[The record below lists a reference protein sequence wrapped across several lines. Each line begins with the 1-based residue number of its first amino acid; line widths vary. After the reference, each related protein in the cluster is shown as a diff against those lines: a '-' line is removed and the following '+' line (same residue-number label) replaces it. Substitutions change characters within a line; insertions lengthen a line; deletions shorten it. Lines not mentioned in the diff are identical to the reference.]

1 MIKDMYRELRN
12 LLRQVTPSQAMA
24 RELLQ
29 AEMELLRAE
38 TGVEYAQAVVTYN
51 KQRVKRLKA
60 YLAPAEEKAA

>member
-1 MIKDMYRELRN
+1 MIKDLYQEFRN
-12 LLRQVTPSQAMA
+12 LLRQVTPMQAMA

-60 YLAPAEEKAA
+60 YLAPVEEKSA

>member
-1 MIKDMYRELRN
+1 MIKDLYQEFRN
-12 LLRQVTPSQAMA
+12 LLRQVTPMQAMA

-60 YLAPAEEKAA
+60 YLAPVEEKAA

>member
-1 MIKDMYRELRN
+1 MIKEIWN
-12 LLRQVTPSQAMA
+12 EAKLLLKSVTPMQAMA

-60 YLAPAEEKAA
+60 YLAPVEEKAA

>member
-1 MIKDMYRELRN
+1 MIKDMYQEFRN
-12 LLRQVTPSQAMA
+12 LLRQVTPMQAMA

-60 YLAPAEEKAA
+60 YLAPVEEKAQ

>member
-1 MIKDMYRELRN
+1 MMKDLYQEFRN

-60 YLAPAEEKAA
+60 YLAPVEEKTQ

>member
-1 MIKDMYRELRN
+1 MIKDLYQEFRN
-12 LLRQVTPSQAMA
+12 LLRQVTPMQAMA

-60 YLAPAEEKAA
+60 YLAPVEEKTQ

>member
-1 MIKDMYRELRN
+1 MIKDMYQELRN